1 MKYLKNDESH
11 FKNIF
16 ISLFLKLRQS
26 ATLFTSL
33 CSLFQHVA
41 PLKTKD
47 RCPAFN
53 LHLGRIKSFLYPVCL
68 L

>member
-33 CSLFQHVA
+33 GSLFQHLA
-41 PLKTKD
+41 PLKTID

-53 LHLGRIKSFLYPVCL
+53 LRLGTIRSFLYRVCL